1 MLLIFRF
8 KSLTFPNKAN
18 KNFPF
23 HVKTSKVHVINE
35 NDERGNYPH
44 HEENEINQ
52 KYFGPGNPNAVSLQ
66 KIFTVQKLPTEK
78 YEIEDEVCVKLLY
91 GKNFL
96 FYSIFSRNETKKS
109 FKNIRMKLKMKDF

>member
-91 GKNFL
+91 GKNL
-96 FYSIFSRNETKKS
+96 
-109 FKNIRMKLKMKDF
+109 